1 MDSYPSIAT
10 PIGPNLMKLP
20 DLLKM
25 PIFNRIRPAPD
36 RFLAG
41 GSRVSSVTALKF
53 TLHAQEID
61 PPHVKNRALSN

>member
-41 GSRVSSVTALKF
+41 GSRIFSVTSLKF
-53 TLHAQEID
+53 TLPTQEID
-61 PPHVKNRALSN
+61 PQHVKNQAPST